1 MGYPNMNIALRYF
14 MHKNMSIPKYLLN
27 SITGLVGGDGGGGG
41 GGDGG
46 AAVAALSGQV
56 MEIAPK

>member
-1 MGYPNMNIALRYF
+1 MGYPNMNLALRYF

-27 SITGLVGGDGGGGG
+27 SITGLVGKDGGG

-56 MEIAPK
+56 MEIVPK